1 MRTTITTITTVTA
14 TTLVASAAAL
24 VVGIAAAPAI
34 AIPDPGQWPPGHVQ
48 FIDHDRCALERV
60 GTQFVKC
67 DDLTG
72 AGVAAPSYIPE
83 HP

>member
-1 MRTTITTITTVTA
+1 MRTTISTA
-14 TTLVASAAAL
+14 TTTALVASAAAL
-24 VVGIAAAPAI
+24 IAGIAAAPAV
-34 AIPDPGQWPPGHVQ
+34 AIPDPGQWPAGQVQ
-48 FIDHDRCALERV
+48 LGDRDGCELRRV

-83 HP
+83 QR

>member
-1 MRTTITTITTVTA
+1 MRTTTTVTA
-14 TTLVASAAAL
+14 AALVASAAAL
-24 VVGIAAAPAI
+24 LSGIAAAPAV
-34 AIPDPGQWPPGHVQ
+34 AIPDPGQWPAGHVQ
-48 FIDHDRCALERV
+48 LVDHDRCELQRV